1 MSVTAKLDRNQAAE
15 FLDGLRRDISAARL
29 RVTLDEKLGRDTPLP
44 VKKLA
49 ALPEPPSIEA
59 ETETEPVA
67 ADQIVTSVAAAAA
80 VFVDQGKTQPELAA
94 FFADMQESG
103 STGIVVPL
111 YLQKHAGSFPE
122 ASVAHGAHQAQ
133 SGTARP

>member
-15 FLDGLRRDISAARL
+15 FLAGLRRDISAARL

-59 ETETEPVA
+59 ETEPVA
-67 ADQIVTSVAAAAA
+67 EDQVVTSVAAATA
-80 VFVDQGKTQPELAA
+80 VFVTNRDPRSDLEA
-94 FFADMQESG
+94 FIANFEESG
-103 STGIVVPL
+103 STGIVFPM
-111 YLQKHAGSFPE
+111 YLKRPHAGSFPE
-122 ASVAHGAHQAQ
+122 TSAAHGAHQAQ
-133 SGTARP
+133 SGTALP